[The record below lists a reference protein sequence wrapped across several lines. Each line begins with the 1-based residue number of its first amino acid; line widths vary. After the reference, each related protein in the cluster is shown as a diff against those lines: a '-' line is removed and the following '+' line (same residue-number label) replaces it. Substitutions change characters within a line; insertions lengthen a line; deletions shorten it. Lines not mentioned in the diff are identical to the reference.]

1 MANILETLAGRL
13 SINEHALDIALREHP
28 DLFYTVATELA
39 LAISNRDEAKMEV
52 DEVEAKVASEIR
64 HRASVDD
71 EKVTDKSVSDQVKL
85 DKRVQAAN
93 TKFIEERLNAAK
105 WTALKEAYESR
116 SYAISKLVDLYLAN
130 YYSTIEKKND
140 TDYRTVR
147 SQQIKDHNREAR
159 NPRAP
164 RVTP

>member
-1 MANILETLAGRL
+1 MTKTLETLAGRL
-13 SINEHALDIALREHP
+13 SINEHSLDVALREHP

-85 DKRVQAAN
+85 DKRVQAAS
-93 TKFIEERLNAAK
+93 TKFIEQRLNAAK

-116 SYAISKLVDLYLAN
+116 SYAISKLVDLYLSN
-130 YYSTIEKKND
+130 YYSTIEKKSD
-140 TDYRTVR
+140 ADFRTVQ
-147 SQQIKDHNREAR
+147 SQRVKDHLKGQRQ
-159 NPRAP
+159 